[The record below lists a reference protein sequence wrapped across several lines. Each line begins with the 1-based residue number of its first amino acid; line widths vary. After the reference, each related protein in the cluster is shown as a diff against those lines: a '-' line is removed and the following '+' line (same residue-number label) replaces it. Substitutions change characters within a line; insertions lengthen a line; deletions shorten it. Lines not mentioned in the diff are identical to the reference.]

1 MRYRYH
7 LCHLVFVHPTG
18 VSSSRYPS
26 PGASVTHALSRHGSL
41 LKLRQ
46 CKCRVLE
53 AIYNCIFLPVMSI
66 PMLPR
71 KCQTTRSAVPVYRCG
86 VSLLYIKQLYTLPSV
101 SRCQPPKSCRTLS
114 ILFICKRASI
124 RYTSVR
130 LSSKRPRQGL
140 GRTFSL
146 SSSYA

>member
-53 AIYNCIFLPVMSI
+53 AIYNCIF
-66 PMLPR
+66 
-71 KCQTTRSAVPVYRCG
+71 
-86 VSLLYIKQLYTLPSV
+86 SLLCQSLCCLENARPPALRYLCTDAVYPYCILNSSTHCRVCPALSRLNHNPKLTL
-101 SRCQPPKSCRTLS
+101 TLFMLR
-114 ILFICKRASI
+114 ILTDYSDAS
-124 RYTSVR
+124 
-130 LSSKRPRQGL
+130 
-140 GRTFSL
+140 FSFNNL
-146 SSSYA
+146 AFFTNWFY

>member
-26 PGASVTHALSRHGSL
+26 PGASVTHALSRHGP
-41 LKLRQ
+41 
-46 CKCRVLE
+46 
-53 AIYNCIFLPVMSI
+53 FLVPPMQTPGIRSNIQLHFLHVMSNL
-66 PMLPR
+66 MLPR

>member
-53 AIYNCIFLPVMSI
+53 AIYNCIF
-66 PMLPR
+66 
-71 KCQTTRSAVPVYRCG
+71 
-86 VSLLYIKQLYTLPSV
+86 SLLCQSLCCLENARPPALRYLCTDAVYPYCILNSSTHCRVCRAV
-101 SRCQPPKSCRTLS
+101 SRLNH
-114 ILFICKRASI
+114 ICKRASI

>member
-53 AIYNCIFLPVMSI
+53 AIYNCIF
-66 PMLPR
+66 
-71 KCQTTRSAVPVYRCG
+71 
-86 VSLLYIKQLYTLPSV
+86 SLLCQSLCCLENARPPALRYLCTDAVYPYCILNSSTHCRVCRAV
-101 SRCQPPKSCRTLS
+101 SRLNHVARFPYYSFVSAHQSAT
-114 ILFICKRASI
+114 
-124 RYTSVR
+124 
-130 LSSKRPRQGL
+130 RPCAN
-140 GRTFSL
+140 TK
-146 SSSYA
+146 

>member
-26 PGASVTHALSRHGSL
+26 PGASVTHALSRHGSSL
-41 LKLRQ
+41 Q
-46 CKCRVLE
+46 
-53 AIYNCIFLPVMSI
+53 AP
-66 PMLPR
+66 PMQTPGIR
-71 KCQTTRSAVPVYRCG
+71 SNIQKCQTTRPAVPVYRCG

>member
-18 VSSSRYPS
+18 GIIVPISQPRRVSYPRPFPARIS
-26 PGASVTHALSRHGSL
+26 IKAPPMQMPGIRSNIQLH
-41 LKLRQ
+41 
-46 CKCRVLE
+46 
-53 AIYNCIFLPVMSI
+53 FLPVMSI

-101 SRCQPPKSCRTLS
+101 SRCQPPKSCLTLS

>member
-26 PGASVTHALSRHGSL
+26 PGASVTHALSRHGP
-41 LKLRQ
+41 
-46 CKCRVLE
+46 
-53 AIYNCIFLPVMSI
+53 FLVPPMQTPGIRSNIQLHFLHVMSNL
-66 PMLPR
+66 MLPR

-101 SRCQPPKSCRTLS
+101 SRCQPPKSCLTLS

>member
-1 MRYRYH
+1 MRYRNH
-7 LCHLVFVHPTG
+7 FCRLVFVHPTG

-26 PGASVTHALSRHGSL
+26 PGASVTHALSRHGP
-41 LKLRQ
+41 
-46 CKCRVLE
+46 
-53 AIYNCIFLPVMSI
+53 FLVPPMQTPGIRSNIQLHFLHVMSNL
-66 PMLPR
+66 MLPR

-130 LSSKRPRQGL
+130 QH
-140 GRTFSL
+140 
-146 SSSYA
+146 

>member
-1 MRYRYH
+1 MRYRNH
-7 LCHLVFVHPTG
+7 FCRLVFVHPTG

-26 PGASVTHALSRHGSL
+26 PGASVTHALSRHGP
-41 LKLRQ
+41 
-46 CKCRVLE
+46 
-53 AIYNCIFLPVMSI
+53 FLVPPMQTPGIRSNIQLHFLHVMSNL
-66 PMLPR
+66 MLPR